1 MCGLLQSL
9 PRIDRAKRAPAAVS
23 GGADW
28 GNVRYGKGFRT
39 QIAIEALRRHRDFAN
54 DFALLDVGSN
64 RGSFAR
70 AFLDAAPDAHLVA
83 VEPDERVAA
92 NCAGLPRTHLI
103 RERIENVA
111 LETGRFDAIHS
122 CHTIEHLIHPAAT
135 LADHHR
141 ILKDGGILIL
151 DAPNTALLASDD
163 IVEEWFIDKHLYH
176 FSETTLT
183 RLLEASGF
191 TILERPGRQG
201 SQQPVLRRQKERQDA
216 IQQRHRP
223 RRGRICARP
232 DRDLC
237 RGPRPQP
244 GRAEAAAATELL
256 SLAPRR
262 VAMWGAGRLFDSL
275 VTHGKFDAR
284 SLAVLV
290 DKHLKAHVAERH
302 GCALTGP
309 EDLAAAEP
317 GIVVVMS
324 RDFASEI
331 VLEVNKLTPG
341 AEVILYTDLMSRGA
355 RRRIGAPMALTC
367 GRSQKRRR
375 APRRR
380 IWKTNSRRPPPSCA
394 GIRSPRSIT
403 RAPAIRAARCP
414 APTS

>member
-1 MCGLLQSL
+1 MSDTCELCRRTALEPIYKPETSTRGLTVYLCALCGLLQSL
-9 PRIDRAKRAPAAVS
+9 PRIDRAQRAPAAVS

-39 QIAIEALRRHRDFAN
+39 QNALDGLRRHRDFTGA
-54 DFALLDVGSN
+54 FTVLDVGSN

-70 AFLDAAPDAHLVA
+70 ALLEAAPESHLVA

-111 LETGRFDAIHS
+111 LETHRFDAVHS

-141 ILKDGGILIL
+141 TLKDGGILVL

-183 RLLEASGF
+183 HMLEASGF
-191 TILERPGRQG
+191 TILERP
-201 SQQPVLRRQKERQDA
+201 DA
-216 IQQRHRP
+216 KDRSNLFFVAKKNGKTP
-223 RRGRICARP
+223 TNSGMDLDEVEAA
-232 DRDLC
+232 RDLIATYVAN
-237 RGPRPQP
+237 
-244 GRAEAAAATELL
+244 RARNLAALTSVATELL
-256 SLAPRR
+256 RLAPRR

-275 VTHGKFDAR
+275 VTYGKFDAS

-290 DKHLKAHVAERH
+290 DKHLKAHIGERH

-309 EDLAAAEP
+309 EDLAEAKP
-317 GIVVVMS
+317 GVVVVMS

-331 VLEVNKLTPG
+331 AREVNELAPG
-341 AEVILYTDLMSRGA
+341 AEIILYSDLMSRA
-355 RRRIGAPMALTC
+355 
-367 GRSQKRRR
+367 
-375 APRRR
+375 
-380 IWKTNSRRPPPSCA
+380 
-394 GIRSPRSIT
+394 
-403 RAPAIRAARCP
+403 RAA
-414 APTS
+414 A